1 MNKIQKEEIVGQIK
15 DLMNESNAIYLVDYR
30 GVNVEDINMLR
41 KDFRKEGITYKV
53 FKNNLVKRAIDELGS
68 YSDFKDRLV
77 GMIGISFSKDNFVA
91 PAKIIKKYSKD
102 KEKFN
107 FQGCYIENDFFDE
120 SKLDLIAAMP
130 SREEVISNIISSIGS
145 PASGI
150 VGTISAVMR
159 DLVSLVDEISKKKA
173 A

>member
-1 MNKIQKEEIVGQIK
+1 MNKTQKEEIVGQIK

-77 GMIGISFSKDNFVA
+77 
-91 PAKIIKKYSKD
+91 IKKYSKD